1 MIPSTSKTVAEFI
14 QLAIAPI
21 FLLMAVATTLTV
33 FAGRLSRI
41 VDRGRSLEARGTP
54 DNAAHRDEL
63 RVLERRAQLIYRAL
77 SLGVS
82 AAILV
87 SLLMA
92 LAFAGEIFHF
102 NTAAPVA
109 LLFMARSSPIPG
121 PCSAFAG
128 SVLAIGH
135 SAWASALGLRPH
147 LHMGLA
153 TLFVRPL
160 SRHTIPDGQQRFFE
174 SQTPYTTT

>member
-41 VDRGRSLEARGTP
+41 VDRGRSLETRGTP

-102 NTAAPVA
+102 NTAGPVA
-109 LLFMARSSPIPG
+109 LLFMA
-121 PCSAFAG
+121 ALFAYTG
-128 SVLAIGH
+128 ALLCLLREVFLAIGNFR
-135 SAWASALGLRPH
+135 LGIRA
-147 LHMGLA
+147 GK
-153 TLFVRPL
+153 T
-160 SRHTIPDGQQRFFE
+160 
-174 SQTPYTTT
+174 

>member
-1 MIPSTSKTVAEFI
+1 MIPSTGKTIAEFI

-63 RVLERRAQLIYRAL
+63 RALERRAQLIYRAL

-92 LAFAGEIFHF
+92 IAFAGEIFHF
-102 NTAAPVA
+102 NTAGSVA
-109 LLFMARSSPIPG
+109 LLFMA
-121 PCSAFAG
+121 ALFAYTG
-128 SVLAIGH
+128 ALLCLLREVFLAIGNFR
-135 SAWASALGLRPH
+135 LGIRA
-147 LHMGLA
+147 GKN
-153 TLFVRPL
+153 
-160 SRHTIPDGQQRFFE
+160 
-174 SQTPYTTT
+174 